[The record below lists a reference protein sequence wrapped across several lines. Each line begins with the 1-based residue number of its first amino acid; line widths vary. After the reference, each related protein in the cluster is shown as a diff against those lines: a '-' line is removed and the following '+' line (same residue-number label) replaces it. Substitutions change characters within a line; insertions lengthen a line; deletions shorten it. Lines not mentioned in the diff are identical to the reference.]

1 MSKTKIK
8 SFLDLEIWHLSHNL
22 VLEIYSITDSFP
34 KKEQF
39 RLTSQL
45 IRAAYSIPTNI
56 AEGMGRYS
64 RKELIQFLIISRGSV
79 EEVKYFLIL
88 AKDLNYINNET
99 FERLNDKIIIIGRKI
114 NSLITSL
121 KAKSTDKN

>member
-8 SFLDLEIWHLSHNL
+8 SFTDLEIWNLSHL
-22 VLEIYSITDSFP
+22 FVLEIYSITENFP
-34 KKEQF
+34 KKEEF

-45 IRAAYSIPTNI
+45 IRSASSIPANI

-64 RKELIQFLIISRGSV
+64 RKELIQFLIIARGSA
-79 EEVKYFLIL
+79 EEVKYHLIL
-88 AKDLNYINNET
+88 AKDLNYITNEI
-99 FERLNDKIIIIGRKI
+99 FNALNEKIALIARKV

-121 KAKSTDKN
+121 KAKISGK